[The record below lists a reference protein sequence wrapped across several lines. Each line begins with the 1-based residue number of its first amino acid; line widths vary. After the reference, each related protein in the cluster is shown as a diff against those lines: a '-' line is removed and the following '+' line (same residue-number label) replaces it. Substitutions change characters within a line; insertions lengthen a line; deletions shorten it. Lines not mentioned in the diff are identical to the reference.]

1 MAGTSSSWK
10 EQCGAARGI
19 RVQYRILS
27 SLDDL
32 IGEKLMTYAE
42 TAAARSSLRFV
53 AEIRAICGGEEI
65 RHLDHLE
72 RMAPIEDTAS
82 DDDFFSDSPSSLP
95 H

>member
-1 MAGTSSSWK
+1 V
-10 EQCGAARGI
+10 ARGI

-42 TAAARSSLRFV
+42 TTAARSSLRFV
-53 AEIRAICGGEEI
+53 AGIRAICGGEEI
-65 RHLDHLE
+65 RHDLDHLE
-72 RMAPIEDTAS
+72 RMAPIEDTAN